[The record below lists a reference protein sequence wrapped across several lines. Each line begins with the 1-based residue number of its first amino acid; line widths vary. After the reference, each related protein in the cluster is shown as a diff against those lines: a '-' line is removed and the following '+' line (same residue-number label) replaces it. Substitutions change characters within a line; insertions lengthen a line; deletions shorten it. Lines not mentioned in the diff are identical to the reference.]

1 MEIRRYLEQDAEVI
15 SALVRRG
22 LLEVNIKDYTKESM
36 DAFAAAYTAD
46 KIREIAAKGH
56 MYVLLDDGKIIG
68 TATITDWTKELGAA
82 AIGQERMI
90 LTLFLLP
97 EYIGKGYGRL
107 LIETLEQDALFQTA
121 DRVSVDSSISAVGF
135 YERMGYQHKDG
146 VKKLIE
152 NDHYKMEKR
161 PQPGVS
167 TVKETAEELELL
179 RQKTRQV
186 TEELLDAAN
195 LKAGQILVVGCSSSE
210 VAAHKIGSFS
220 SAEVG
225 QTIFQAIYECL
236 QPKGIYLAAQC
247 CEHLN
252 RCLIVEEAC
261 AKAYD
266 LEEVNA
272 VPQLKAGGS
281 FATAAYHAFSEPV
294 AVEYIRAHAGI
305 DIGDTLIGMHLR
317 PVAVPVRTSIKEIG
331 SAHVVCARTR
341 LRFIGGER
349 TSYRK

>member
-1 MEIRRYLEQDAEVI
+1 MEIRRYLETDAEAL

-22 LLEVNIKDYTKESM
+22 LLEVNIRDYSRESM
-36 DAFAAAYTAD
+36 EAFAAEYTAD
-46 KIREIAAKGH
+46 KIREIAGMSH
-56 MYVLLDDGKIIG
+56 TYVLLDEGRIVG
-68 TATITDWTKELGAA
+68 TGSIADWTRQSGAEA
-82 AIGQERMI
+82 VGRERMI

-97 EYIGKGYGRL
+97 EYIGKGDGRL
-107 LIETLEQDALFQTA
+107 LMETLEQDELFRTA
-121 DRVSVDSSISAVGF
+121 DHVSVNSSISAAGF
-135 YERMGYQHKDG
+135 YERMGYQYRNGEKR
-146 VKKLIE
+146 LIE
-152 NDHYKMEKR
+152 NDHYEMEKWPR
-161 PQPGVS
+161 PGVS
-167 TVKETAEELELL
+167 TVRETPAELEEL
-179 RQKTRQV
+179 RQRSRQV
-186 TEELLDAAN
+186 TEELLEAAK
-195 LKAGQILVVGCSSSE
+195 LLPGQILVVGCSSSE
-210 VAAHKIGSFS
+210 VTAHKIGSFS

-225 QTIFQAIYECL
+225 RTIFQAIYECL

-252 RCLIVEEAC
+252 RCLIVERAC

-281 FATAAYHAFSEPV
+281 FATAAYSAFSEPA
-294 AVEYIRAHAGI
+294 AVEFIRAHAGI

-317 PVAVPVRTSIKEIG
+317 PVAVPVRTSVKEIG

-349 TSYRK
+349 TAYKK